1 MSARRRLRPAGR
13 KRATAVE
20 FVTIGHGAPEAVTAR
35 EDVVEQPAHY
45 TWLGQALAAL
55 GLRDVANVESWD
67 VLDALF
73 PDDPLLWNAG
83 KYLTRRGRKSADGM
97 SALEAEVQDL
107 RKARA
112 YLDRRIKMTEQK
124 IERGR

>member
-1 MSARRRLRPAGR
+1 MAVEVVTLRPESLR
-13 KRATAVE
+13 SAT
-20 FVTIGHGAPEAVTAR
+20 R

-83 KYLTRRGRKSADGM
+83 KYLTRRGRKSAVGM
-97 SALEAEVQDL
+97 TALEAEVQDL

-112 YLDRRIKMTEQK
+112 YLDRRIEMTER
-124 IERGR
+124 EMRGR

>member
-1 MSARRRLRPAGR
+1 MAVEVVTLRPESLKSA
-13 KRATAVE
+13 
-20 FVTIGHGAPEAVTAR
+20 TAR

-55 GLRDVANVESWD
+55 GLRDVVNVESWD

-83 KYLTRRGRKSADGM
+83 KYLTRRGRKGSVGM
-97 SALEAEVQDL
+97 TALEAEVQDL

>member
-1 MSARRRLRPAGR
+1 MSARRRLRPAAR
-13 KRATAVE
+13 KKATATE
-20 FVTIGHGAPEAVTAR
+20 SVTLGHGASEAVTAR
-35 EDVVEQPAHY
+35 EDVVERPAHY

-55 GLRDVANVESWD
+55 GLCDVVNVELWD

-83 KYLTRRGRKSADGM
+83 KYLTRLGRRGAVGMAD
-97 SALEAEVQDL
+97 LEAEVQDL

-112 YLDRRIKMTEQK
+112 YLDRRIKTTEQK
-124 IERGR
+124 IGRGR

>member
-13 KRATAVE
+13 KRVTAVE
-20 FVTIGHGAPEAVTAR
+20 FVTLGHGAQEAVTAR
-35 EDVVEQPAHY
+35 EDAVESPEHY

-55 GLRDVANVESWD
+55 GLRDVVNVESWD

-83 KYLTRRGRKSADGM
+83 KYLTRRGRKGVVGM
-97 SALEAEVQDL
+97 TALEAEVQDL

-112 YLDRRIKMTEQK
+112 YLDRRITTVERK

>member
-1 MSARRRLRPAGR
+1 MSARRRLRPASR
-13 KRATAVE
+13 KRAMAVE
-20 FVTIGHGAPEAVTAR
+20 VVTLRPESLKSATAR

-45 TWLGQALAAL
+45 MWLGQALAAL
-55 GLRDVANVESWD
+55 GLTDVANVESWD

-83 KYLTRRGRKSADGM
+83 KYLTRRGRKGLVGM
-97 SALEAEVQDL
+97 TALEAEVQDL

-112 YLDRRIKMTEQK
+112 YLDRRIEMTERK
-124 IERGR
+124 MRGR